1 MINQVKSKAK
11 RLLVGATLALS
22 FPAQASA
29 YEVDCAILLCL
40 SGGWPASAEC
50 NHARAVFI
58 QRITPWPIEPPLQI
72 WRCPMGAAM
81 NEGSVTTPGERLR
94 KLAEVGAKE
103 AVFAASYSPNSTQ
116 EFGAILPVL
125 ERSSGDN
132 SVADM
137 LNRVSAEIPEENG
150 TADIDVSG
158 PEFDF
163 IRSIKVWNVLHYSH
177 AKRGR
182 NDECR
187 EQSNITLGSYGVQ
200 GEFRWDP
207 SEPGRIPDWVIPSRS
222 CEPGSYARVVGVEWT
237 DFQGNHG
244 YEAVNY

>member
-1 MINQVKSKAK
+1 MINRVKSKAK
-11 RLLVGATLALS
+11 RLLFGAALS
-22 FPAQASA
+22 LSFSVQASA

-58 QRITPWPIEPPLQI
+58 QRITPWPVEPPLQI
-72 WRCPMGAAM
+72 WRCPMGAAL

-94 KLAEVGAKE
+94 KLAKADDQMEV
-103 AVFAASYSPNSTQ
+103 FTASSSPISTQ

-125 ERSSGDN
+125 EHGSEDTPVSE
-132 SVADM
+132 M
-137 LNRVSAEIPEENG
+137 LRRVSAEISDENG

-163 IRSIKVWNVLHYSH
+163 IRSIKVWNILRYSH

-187 EQSNITLGSYGVQ
+187 EQSNIQLGTYGAQ
-200 GEFRWDP
+200 GEFHWTP
-207 SEPGRIPDWVIPSRS
+207 SEPTQVPDWAIPTRS
-222 CEPGSYARVVGVEWT
+222 CEPASYTRAAGVEWT
-237 DFQGNHG
+237 DVEGNHG
-244 YEAVNY
+244 FEVVNY